1 MKKQILEK
9 KSRTDWV
16 RIDALKDEDIDYS
29 DIPELDDAFF
39 KNAVLQMP
47 KTKAAV
53 TLRLDRDILEWLK
66 RQGVGYQTRIN
77 AILRLYMDTKRQRAS

>member
-9 KSRTDWV
+9 KSRTGWV

-29 DIPELDDAFF
+29 DIPELSDAFF

-47 KTKAAV
+47 ETKASV

-77 AILRLYMDTKRQRAS
+77 AILRLYMDTKKQRVS

>member
-9 KSRTDWV
+9 KSRTDWG
-16 RIDALKDEDIDYS
+16 RIDALKDEDIDYLG
-29 DIPELDDAFF
+29 IPERDDAFF
-39 KNAVLQMP
+39 KNAVLRMP
-47 KTKAAV
+47 ETKAVV